1 MKSVNLFYAIGVAML
16 VLVLVLNGFELLSI
30 ERILMFEFFSLS
42 FLLFGVIHSF
52 DKAEKEMEH
61 LKQVSMAKL
70 NYLEGIMTQL
80 QSISA
85 LQTEERMV
93 MVRFEAEVQML
104 LDEMKDTREKTLDDF
119 KGELE
124 KLEVLMKEISVKSPN

>member
-1 MKSVNLFYAIGVAML
+1 MKSINLFYVIGVAML

-30 ERILMFEFFSLS
+30 ERIVMFEFFSLS

-80 QSISA
+80 QSLSA
-85 LQTEERMV
+85 LQTEERMI

-104 LDEMKDTREKTLDDF
+104 LDEMKGAKEKTFDDF
-119 KGELE
+119 NE
-124 KLEVLMKEISVKSPN
+124 KLGKLEALMKEISVE